1 VETTFPEAPTVRWAA
16 AVTKSAKIAPPNSLL
31 FISDPD
37 GGVAPYPIR
46 GAQVLA
52 TDSCV
57 SIACFPSIDGETAV
71 TLGAGHEVDPG
82 NPPVFDG
89 TLATP
94 SREIVISTVQRET
107 ILSENVP
114 GTVTR
119 IRAWVNRPSMPDQII
134 VGVE

>member
-1 VETTFPEAPTVRWAA
+1 MTRSV
-16 AVTKSAKIAPPNSLL
+16 KIAPPNSLL

-37 GGVAPYPIR
+37 GGVPPYPIR
-46 GAQVLA
+46 GAQILA

-57 SIACFPSIDGETAV
+57 AIACYPSIDGETAV
-71 TLGAGHEVDPG
+71 TLGPGREVDPG
-82 NPPVFDG
+82 NPPAFDA

-94 SREIVISTVQRET
+94 SREIVVTTVERET